1 MLKEKK
7 QSQTILKLINKEL
20 CFLSLIYDY
29 ILSYSNCPVWSDN
42 GNQPLMNPIKYNT
55 TSILRL
61 PRDLSV

>member
-29 ILSYSNCPVWSDN
+29 ILSYSNFPVWSDN
-42 GNQPLMNPIKYNT
+42 GNQPLMNVIKYNT